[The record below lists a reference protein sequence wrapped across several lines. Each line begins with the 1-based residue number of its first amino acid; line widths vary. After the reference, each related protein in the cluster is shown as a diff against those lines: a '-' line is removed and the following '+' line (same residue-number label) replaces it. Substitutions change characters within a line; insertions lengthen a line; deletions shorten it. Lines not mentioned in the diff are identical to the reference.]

1 MFDDE
6 MESLFSQFDRNEKKI
21 RKTVKV
27 VNAVYYERAM
37 RIYQN
42 EMRIFVTE
50 LIKGTGVTLP
60 SENNNEA

>member
-42 EMRIFVTE
+42 EMRIFITE